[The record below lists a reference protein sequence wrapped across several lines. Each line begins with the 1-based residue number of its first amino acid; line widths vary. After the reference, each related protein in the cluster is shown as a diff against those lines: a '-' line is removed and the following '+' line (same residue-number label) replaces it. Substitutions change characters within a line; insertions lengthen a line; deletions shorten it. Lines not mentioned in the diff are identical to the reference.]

1 MSIAEAQDP
10 LWVSMEGLVW
20 QHSRAT
26 FTVDHCWSNVWTRY
40 RWSRSSVSGQWLWV
54 KIEDSWT
61 PQNGWASWNILSPI
75 PGQTILTQSH
85 GKDVHVY
92 RMFRC
97 KLMWHLAPAS
107 SILAKAVEIIEVL
120 YKYLNIRMDPFPG
133 SIELYY
139 LFITFHSD
147 LLLWFIT
154 VPGMVQLIGYG
165 RSMSVQLT
173 AITTS
178 QSEIPKTSRT
188 CFGARR

>member
-1 MSIAEAQDP
+1 MVPSSWFCPPFYRNVQATMSIAEAQDP

-61 PQNGWASWNILSPI
+61 PQNGWASLNILNPI

-97 KLMWHLAPAS
+97 KLMWHLRRVS
-107 SILAKAVEIIEVL
+107 LRKQLRSWKSYISIW
-120 YKYLNIRMDPFPG
+120 
-133 SIELYY
+133 
-139 LFITFHSD
+139 TFAWIHF
-147 LLLWFIT
+147 L
-154 VPGMVQLIGYG
+154 VQLNCTIY
-165 RSMSVQLT
+165 S
-173 AITTS
+173 
-178 QSEIPKTSRT
+178 
-188 CFGARR
+188 